1 MSEQPVKL
9 RSFAHSDPAG
19 APTPPGPAPEEHSD
33 AGFSPRRGAALMAR
47 PRTGEIRR
55 TVTGQ
60 GIFYSLR
67 FFHRGE
73 RHTVRLGGDWEG
85 WDTARVEQE
94 RTFLM
99 EKLARGEWAPAAPD
113 PEPAP
118 SAAPCF
124 QLEASEWL
132 QRQAVKA
139 GDPERRSKTVRDLEW
154 RLSVVMDAFGPV
166 AIDRL
171 GYRHAEDLVTAL
183 ADERLSIAR
192 AAERGEPLTRAYT
205 DPRTGRT
212 HERRRRGVA
221 NSSIRRALDTAE
233 RVLRDA
239 KRRGALAGELP
250 ELRAAAPKPERPRR
264 SYLEPEQIVAVL
276 RAAELLEAEHRGLT
290 WAAVA
295 AIRASGASARA
306 LAREFGVS
314 DTLIGKVR
322 RGELWTA
329 ETPAPRNRN
338 DVPRRPI
345 VQTLILTGLR
355 VSELC
360 GLCCEHVD
368 LASGRVHV
376 PRAAT
381 KTDAGER
388 VLPLLPVLRERLAE
402 HRLGP
407 RAGPA
412 GPGVPDARRHR
423 AAARQRACAHHR
435 PGPPA
440 RQRAARRRRPPADR
454 AHDAAHAAAH
464 VRLAARGLRRAAA
477 ARHVPDGPHGRQLHH
492 VRLPAGARR
501 RVGLDG
507 GARAGPRRRA
517 GARARRPLRHRGGR
531 GSPP

>member
-1 MSEQPVKL
+1 M
-9 RSFAHSDPAG
+9 R
-19 APTPPGPAPEEHSD
+19 
-33 AGFSPRRGAALMAR
+33 
-47 PRTGEIRR
+47 
-55 TVTGQ
+55 
-60 GIFYSLR
+60 
-67 FFHRGE
+67 E
-73 RHTVRLGGDWEG
+73 R
-85 WDTARVEQE
+85 AS
-94 RTFLM
+94 
-99 EKLARGEWAPAAPD
+99 GEWAPAAPD

-290 WAAVA
+290 WTAVA
-295 AIRASGASARA
+295 AIRASGAPARA

-407 RAGPA
+407 RA
-412 GPGVPDARRHR
+412 
-423 AAARQRACAHHR
+423 RQRTDPRSRRAPAPR
-435 PGPPA
+435 SGPTTCVRASSTRSAGAPTSCSPPT
-440 RQRAARRRRPPADR
+440 AARRSRT
-454 AHDAAHAAAH
+454 
-464 VRLAARGLRRAAA
+464 
-477 ARHVPDGPHGRQLHH
+477 
-492 VRLPAGARR
+492 
-501 RVGLDG
+501 
-507 GARAGPRRRA
+507 
-517 GARARRPLRHRGGR
+517 
-531 GSPP
+531 